1 MDNLIVN
8 NTKKMIAEWKQSQV
22 CTVYSLRKCHLCK
35 KKNTYTQSMTK
46 KKPIIK

>member
-35 KKNTYTQSMTK
+35 KKKHMHTK
-46 KKPIIK
+46 YDKKETNY